1 MNSFTTSMK
10 RNILFIVLLFTVG
23 AFAQTGRLYTTSDKL
38 SSSIINQVY
47 QDQKGR
53 IWIATMNGLNVYDG
67 YTFRT
72 FKRSRGLANNSVNCI
87 TQVRNGDIYIGMANA
102 LQRYESKGFIE
113 IPMIDRTGQK
123 VAAFVTCIV
132 ERSNG
137 EILIT
142 TSGYGIYRMDDDMKK
157 AHQLEN
163 SFADIKYAHRIA
175 EDRGHRIWVVTEDSG
190 VFMFNGASRRQFMH
204 RGDMKR
210 HFTSICIDKM
220 DRVFL
225 GSDNNGL
232 YRFIPHSSEG
242 FQQIPS
248 TEGLHIA
255 TLTLKDDGNLLL
267 GCDGQGV
274 MQYNVKDGA
283 VGTIS
288 YVSPEIDLNKSKA
301 VSVIEDKGGNLW
313 IGLLQ
318 KGVYMQPLRTNSFG
332 YLGRKNGAL
341 NTIGDACV
349 MSVMKTSDGLLWVAG
364 DNDGLY
370 AISSDRQ
377 NVRHFRLEQ
386 QGELPITVL
395 GMAEDNSGKLWVG
408 TYRNGCGWV
417 DKQTGAY
424 HRLPSTQTEC
434 ESVFDVAITKDDILW
449 IGSMGDG
456 LKRVNLNTGEER
468 TYRSQLNT
476 NSDSLSNCL
485 LNDYIAQLKLSPDG
499 KRLYVGTC
507 IGLACLDLA
516 TNSWTKVFQTNGIIR
531 DIQIN
536 TIQEDSK
543 GRIWAGTSEG
553 LYCYELKSGK
563 TDLYN
568 KRSGLTDEYIAGIE
582 LSNKGQ
588 IWVSTGHG
596 LSQMDPE
603 TGKTINYF
611 ADDGLQDN
619 EFSEGVSF
627 ADKDGS
633 LIFGGMQGITWFK
646 PADLRPIGRK
656 FSVHITGM
664 SLNGSFVRPGQKSG
678 GYVITDSTVINS
690 NRFELAH
697 QDNSFSLN
705 LSTLTFDYPD
715 HITYE
720 YSINGEPWITMPP
733 GNHELA
739 FSHMPSGTYR
749 FRVKAII
756 NDTESDIKEFTVKI
770 HPVWY
775 LSTWARLLYFMLI
788 ALGLYLYLTYRRRQ
802 EQARLRLQEHIHAE
816 EMSEAKLRFFMNI
829 SHEIRTPMT
838 LILTPIM
845 SLIKEDTDPHR
856 HGMYKTVQ
864 RNAERILHLI
874 NQMMDLR
881 KIEKGQMM
889 MRMSKTDFVSFVQDL
904 YSLFEVQAR
913 SKNIELSY
921 VHDTDRLPV
930 WIDRKNFD
938 KVVVNL
944 LSNAFKFTPP
954 GGKVGISLEHDDK
967 VARLHIKDTGEG
979 IPADKLEKSFER
991 FYQTTSTVNDMNIGT
1006 GIGLDL
1012 TRSLVE
1018 LHHGTIAVKNNSDGK
1033 GCEFTVTIPLGTAHL
1048 KPEEMIVDEQ
1058 QEEALHELESL
1069 IEQPEELDSEPVM
1082 RNRKDLFV
1090 VVVEDDNEIAEYL
1103 RTELEH
1109 DYTVRTFKNGKE
1121 ALPVILTQV
1130 PDVVISDIMMPEMDG
1145 NTLCSRIKANV
1156 NTNHI
1161 PVVLLTAKNR
1171 DEDRLQGLE
1180 TGADAFLVKPF
1191 NMEILRR
1198 TIINLTEARKVM
1210 RFKYTGNESQES
1222 KVEEVK
1228 MKSPDEKLLE
1238 RVMNV
1243 INKNINNSDLS
1254 VDMIADEVGISRVHL
1269 HRKMKELTNQTPH
1282 DFIRNLRL
1290 KQAANLLANQHQN
1303 VTEVMYACGFSNA
1316 ASFSTIFKKFYG
1328 MSPRD
1333 YMKEHSAM
1341 SEE

>member
-1 MNSFTTSMK
+1 MLS
-10 RNILFIVLLFTVG
+10 VG
-23 AFAQTGRLYTTSDKL
+23 AVAQTGRLFTTSDKL
-38 SSSIINQVY
+38 PSSIINQVF

-53 IWIATMNGLNVYDG
+53 IWIATMNGLNAYDG

-72 FKRSRGLANNSVNCI
+72 FKKSRGLANNCVNCV
-87 TQVRNGDIYIGMANA
+87 TQTRAGAIYIGMSNA
-102 LQRYESKGFIE
+102 LQRYESSGFEE
-113 IPMIDRTGQK
+113 IPMIDRSGQR
-123 VAAFVTCIV
+123 VAAFVTSII
-132 ERSNG
+132 ERKNG
-137 EILIT
+137 EILIA
-142 TSGYGIYRMDDDMKK
+142 TSGYGIYRMDDDLKK
-157 AHQLEN
+157 AHQMEG
-163 SFADIKYAHRIA
+163 SFAEIKYAHRLA
-175 EDRGHRIWVVTEDSG
+175 EDSGGRIWVVSEDSG
-190 VFMFNGASRRQFMH
+190 IYMFNGSSRRQFMNS
-204 RGDMKR
+204 GEQKR
-210 HFTSICIDKM
+210 QFTSVCVDTK
-220 DRVFL
+220 DRVFV
-225 GSDNNGL
+225 GSTNGL
-232 YRFIPHSSEG
+232 YRFIPYSSTG

-248 TEGLHIA
+248 TSNLHIA
-255 TLTLKDDGNLLL
+255 AITLRRDGNLLL

-274 MQYNVKDGA
+274 MQYNIKDGSL
-283 VGTIS
+283 GSIS
-288 YVSPEIDLNKSKA
+288 YLSTEIDLKKSKA
-301 VSVIEDKGGNLW
+301 VSVIEDNGGNLW

-318 KGVYMQPLRTNSFG
+318 KGVFMQPVRPNSFG
-332 YLGRKNGAL
+332 YLGRKLGAT

-349 MSVMKTSDGLLWVAG
+349 MSVLMTRDGTLWVAG
-364 DNDGLY
+364 DSDGLY
-370 AISSDRQ
+370 AIAPDKKT
-377 NVRHFRLEQ
+377 VRHFRLEQ
-386 QGELPITVL
+386 NGDLPVTVL
-395 GMAEDNSGKLWVG
+395 GMAEDSSGKLWVG

-417 DKQTGAY
+417 DKQNGTY
-424 HRLPSTQTEC
+424 HRLPSTQTET
-434 ESVFDVAITKDDILW
+434 ESVFDVAVTKDDVLW

-456 LKRVNLNTGEER
+456 LKRVDLKSGTER
-468 TYRSQLNT
+468 TYRTMLST

-507 IGLACLDLA
+507 IGLACLDLEK
-516 TNSWTKVFQTNGIIR
+516 NSWTNVFGTNGIIR

-536 TIQEDSK
+536 TIQEDGK
-543 GRIWAGTSEG
+543 GMVWAGTSEG
-553 LYCYELKSGK
+553 LYCYNLKTK
-563 TDLYN
+563 EVNVYN
-568 KRSGLTDEYIAGIE
+568 KRSGLADEYIAGIE
-582 LSNKGQ
+582 VAPKGQ

-596 LSQMDPE
+596 LSQMDPA

-627 ADKDGS
+627 SSKDGN
-633 LIFGGMQGITWFK
+633 LIFGGMQGITWFN
-646 PADLRPIGRK
+646 PADLRPIDRK

-664 SLNGSFVRPGQKSG
+664 RVNGQDIRAGQKSG
-678 GYVITDSTVINS
+678 SYTITDSTVINS

-733 GNHELA
+733 GTHELT

-756 NDTESDIKEFTVKI
+756 SDTESEIKEFTVKI

-775 LSTWARLLYFMLI
+775 LSTWARLLYFLLI
-788 ALGLYLYLTYRRRQ
+788 GLGVYLYLSYMHRQ
-802 EQARLRLQEHIHAE
+802 EQSRLRLQEHIHAE

-845 SLIKEDTDPHR
+845 SLIQEDPDPHR
-856 HGMYKTVQ
+856 HGVYKTIQ

-881 KIEKGQMM
+881 KIEKGQML
-889 MRMSKTDFVSFVQDL
+889 MRMSKTDFVSFVQDV

-921 VHDTDRLPV
+921 VHDADRLPI

-954 GGKVGISLEHDDK
+954 GGKVEIIVDHDDEQ
-967 VARLHIKDTGEG
+967 ARLRIKDTGEG
-979 IPADKLEKSFER
+979 IPPDQLEKIFER
-991 FYQTTSTVNDMNIGT
+991 FYQTPSSVNDRNIGT

-1018 LHHGTIAVKNNSDGK
+1018 LHHGTISAKNNTDGK
-1033 GCEFTVTIPLGTAHL
+1033 GSEFTVTLPLGTEHL
-1048 KPEEMIVDEQ
+1048 KPEEMIVEAT
-1058 QEEALHELESL
+1058 EEKSLHELDEL
-1069 IEQPEELDSEPVM
+1069 MELPEEEINDL
-1082 RNRKDLFV
+1082 NQQRKELFV
-1090 VVVEDDNEIAEYL
+1090 VVVEDDNEISEYL
-1103 RTELEH
+1103 RTELER
-1109 DYTVRTFKNGKE
+1109 DYTVKTFPNGKE

-1130 PDVVISDIMMPEMDG
+1130 PDIVISDVMMPEMDG
-1145 NTLCSRIKANV
+1145 NTLCSRIKTNV
-1156 NTNHI
+1156 NTNHV

-1171 DEDRLQGLE
+1171 DEDRLVGLE
-1180 TGADAFLVKPF
+1180 TGADAYLVKPF
-1191 NMEILRR
+1191 NMDILRR

-1210 RFKYTGNESQES
+1210 RFKFTGNESQEG
-1222 KVEEVK
+1222 KVEEVI
-1228 MKSPDEKLLE
+1228 MKSPDERLLE
-1238 RVMNV
+1238 RVMAA

-1341 SEE
+1341 NED

>member
-1 MNSFTTSMK
+1 MR
-10 RNILFIVLLFTVG
+10 RNIFLAMLFLTVG
-23 AFAQTGRLYTTSDKL
+23 AFAQTGRLFTTSDKL
-38 SSSIINQVY
+38 SSSVINQVF

-53 IWIATMNGLNVYDG
+53 IWITTLNGLNVYDG

-72 FKRSRGLANNSVNCI
+72 FKKSRGLANNSVNCI
-87 TQVRNGDIYIGMANA
+87 MQTRGGAIYIGMANA
-102 LQRYESKGFIE
+102 LQRYENSGFTD
-113 IPMIDRTGQK
+113 IPMIDRAGQR
-123 VAAFVTCIV
+123 VAAFVTSII
-132 ERSNG
+132 ERKNG

-142 TSGYGIYRMDDDMKK
+142 TSGYGIYRMDADMTK
-157 AHQLEN
+157 AHQLEGV
-163 SFADIKYAHRIA
+163 FADLKHSHRIV
-175 EDRGHRIWVVTEDSG
+175 EDGGQRLWVVTEDNG
-190 VFMFNGASRRQFMH
+190 VFLFNGASRRQFLH
-204 RGDMKR
+204 VGEQKR
-210 HFTSICIDKM
+210 QMTSVCVDAKNQ
-220 DRVFL
+220 VFV
-225 GSDNNGL
+225 GSSNDGL
-232 YRFIPHSSEG
+232 YRFVPHSSEG

-248 TEGLHIA
+248 TAGLHIA
-255 TLTLKDDGNLLL
+255 TITLKRDGNLLL

-274 MQYNVKDGA
+274 KLYSIKDGA
-283 VGTIS
+283 VGTVS
-288 YVSPEIDLNKSKA
+288 YVSSEIDLNKSKA
-301 VSVIEDKGGNLW
+301 VSIIEDKSGNLW

-318 KGVYMQPLRTNSFG
+318 KGVYMQPVRPNSFG
-332 YLGRKNGAL
+332 YLGRKIGDK

-349 MSVMKTSDGLLWVAG
+349 MCVMKTNDGTLWVAG

-370 AISSDRQ
+370 AIAPDKQ
-377 NVRHFRLEQ
+377 TVRHFRLEKT
-386 QGELPITVL
+386 GEPPVTVL
-395 GMAEDNSGKLWVG
+395 GMAEDSQGRLWVG

-417 DKQTGAY
+417 DKQNGTY
-424 HRLPSTQTEC
+424 HRLPSTLTDM
-434 ESVFDVAITKDDILW
+434 ESVFDVVIGKDDVLW
-449 IGSMGDG
+449 IGSMGSG
-456 LKRVNLNTGEER
+456 LKRVDLKNNEER
-468 TYRSQLNT
+468 TYKTQLST
-476 NSDSLSNCL
+476 NNDSLSNCL
-485 LNDYIAQLKLSPDG
+485 MNDYIAQLKLSPDG
-499 KRLYVGTC
+499 NRLYVGTC
-507 IGLACLDLA
+507 IGLACLELA
-516 TNSWTKVFQTNGIIR
+516 TNSWTSVFNTNGIIR

-536 TIQEDSK
+536 TIQEDAK

-553 LYCYELKSGK
+553 LYCYDLKTRK
-563 TDLYN
+563 MEVFN
-568 KRSGLTDEYIAGIE
+568 KRSGLADEYIAGIE
-582 LSNKGQ
+582 LGPKGK

-596 LSQMDPE
+596 LSQMDPA

-627 ADKDGS
+627 TDEVGN

-646 PADLRPIGRK
+646 PADLHPIKRK
-656 FSVHITGM
+656 FAVHITGM
-664 SLNGSFVRPGQKSG
+664 RINGIDVRAGQKSG
-678 GYVITDSTVINS
+678 RYVITDSAVINS

-720 YSINGEPWITMPP
+720 YSINGEPWITMPS
-733 GNHELA
+733 GTHELT

-756 NDTESDIKEFTVKI
+756 SDTESEIKEFIVKI

-788 ALGLYLYLTYRRRQ
+788 ALALYMYLTYRRRQ
-802 EQARLRLQEHIHAE
+802 EQAHLRLQEHIHAE

-856 HGMYKTVQ
+856 HGVYKTVQ

-889 MRMSKTDFVSFVQDL
+889 MRMSETDFVSFVQDL

-954 GGKVGISLEHDDK
+954 GGKVEIRMEHNEK
-967 VARLHIKDTGEG
+967 EAKLFIKDTGEG
-979 IPADKLEKSFER
+979 IPADKMEKIFER

-1018 LHHGTIAVKNNSDGK
+1018 LHHGNISVKNNTGSK
-1033 GCEFTVTIPLGTAHL
+1033 GCEFTVTIPLGNSHL
-1048 KPEEMIVDEQ
+1048 KPEEMILESQQDE
-1058 QEEALHELESL
+1058 ETLHELES
-1069 IEQPEELDSEPVM
+1069 IMEPQDTDM
-1082 RNRKDLFV
+1082 EAMLQNRKDLYV

-1103 RTELEH
+1103 RTELER
-1109 DYTVRTFKNGKE
+1109 DYTVRTFTNGKE

-1130 PDVVISDIMMPEMDG
+1130 PDVVISDVMMPEMDG

-1156 NTNHI
+1156 NTNHV

-1180 TGADAFLVKPF
+1180 TGADAYLVKPF

-1210 RFKYTGNESQES
+1210 RFKFNGSESQES

-1333 YMKEHSAM
+1333 YMKEHSEM
-1341 SEE
+1341 KED

>member
-1 MNSFTTSMK
+1 MK
-10 RNILFIVLLFTVG
+10 RNILFAMLLFTVG
-23 AFAQTGRLYTTSDKL
+23 ALAQTGRLFTTSDKL
-38 SSSIINQVY
+38 PSSIINQVF

-53 IWIATMNGLNVYDG
+53 IWIATMNGLNAYDG

-72 FKRSRGLANNSVNCI
+72 FKRSRGLANNCVNCI
-87 TQVRNGDIYIGMANA
+87 MQTRAGAIYIGMSNA
-102 LQRYESKGFIE
+102 LQRYERSEFTD
-113 IPMIDRTGQK
+113 IPMIDRSGQR
-123 VAAFVTCIV
+123 VAAFVTSII
-132 ERSNG
+132 ERTNG
-137 EILIT
+137 EILIS

-157 AHQLEN
+157 AHQLEG
-163 SFADIKYAHRIA
+163 SYADIKYAHRLA
-175 EDRGHRIWVVTEDSG
+175 EDKGGRIWVVSEDNGIYMFSG
-190 VFMFNGASRRQFMH
+190 SARRQFMNK
-204 RGDMKR
+204 DEQKR
-210 HFTSICIDKM
+210 MFTSVCVDKN
-220 DRVFL
+220 DQVFV
-225 GSDNNGL
+225 GSTNGL
-232 YRFIPHSSEG
+232 YRFIPYTSEG
-242 FQQIPS
+242 FQLIPS
-248 TEGLHIA
+248 TSNLHIA
-255 TLTLKDDGNLLL
+255 TLTLRRDGNLLL

-274 MQYNVKDGA
+274 MQYNIKEGS
-283 VGTIS
+283 VGSIS
-288 YVSPEIDLNKSKA
+288 YLSTEIDLKKSKA

-318 KGVYMQPLRTNSFG
+318 KGVFMQPVRPNTFG
-332 YLGRKNGAL
+332 YMGRKLGAT

-349 MSVMKTSDGLLWVAG
+349 MSVLMTRDGTLWVAG
-364 DNDGLY
+364 DSDGLY
-370 AISSDRQ
+370 AISPDKQ
-377 NVRHFRLEQ
+377 NVRHFRLEKP
-386 QGELPITVL
+386 GETPVTVL
-395 GMAEDNSGKLWVG
+395 GMAEDSSGRLWVG

-417 DKQTGAY
+417 EKQTGAY

-434 ESVFDVAITKDDILW
+434 ESVFDVAIGKDDVLW

-456 LKRVNLNTGEER
+456 LKRVDLKSGVER
-468 TYRSQLNT
+468 SYRSLLST
-476 NSDSLSNCL
+476 NSDSLTNCL

-507 IGLACLDLA
+507 IGLACLDLEKNNW
-516 TNSWTKVFQTNGIIR
+516 TNVFGTNGIVR

-536 TIQEDSK
+536 TIQEDGK
-543 GRIWAGTSEG
+543 GRVWSGTSEG
-553 LYCYELKSGK
+553 LYCYDLKTK
-563 TDLYN
+563 KMEEYN
-568 KRSGLTDEYIAGIE
+568 KRSGLADEYIAGIE
-582 LSNKGQ
+582 LSPKGQ

-619 EFSEGVSF
+619 EFSEGVSY
-627 ADKDGS
+627 ANKDGS
-633 LIFGGMQGITWFK
+633 LIFGGMQGITWFN
-646 PADLRPIGRK
+646 PSELRPIDRK

-664 SLNGSFVRPGQKSG
+664 RVNGQEVRAGQKSG
-678 GYVITDSTVINS
+678 RYVITDSTVINS

-705 LSTLTFDYPD
+705 LSTLTYDYPD

-720 YSINGEPWITMPP
+720 YSINGEQWITMPP
-733 GNHELA
+733 GTHELT

-756 NDTESDIKEFTVKI
+756 SDTESDIKEFTVKI

-788 ALGLYLYLTYRRRQ
+788 ALGLYLYLQYRRRQ
-802 EQARLRLQEHIHAE
+802 EQAHLRLQEHIHAE

-889 MRMSKTDFVSFVQDL
+889 MRMSQTDFVSFVQDL

-921 VHDTDRLPV
+921 VHDTDRLPI

-954 GGKVGISLEHDDK
+954 GGKVAISLEHDDK
-967 VARLHIKDTGEG
+967 EARLRIKDTGEG
-979 IPADKLEKSFER
+979 IPADKMEKIFER

-1018 LHHGTIAVKNNSDGK
+1018 LHHGTIGVKNNTDGK
-1033 GCEFTVTIPLGTAHL
+1033 GCEFTVTLPLGDSHL
-1048 KPEEMIVDEQ
+1048 KPEEMIVDGQ
-1058 QEEALHELESL
+1058 QEEEVLHDLEN
-1069 IEQPEELDSEPVM
+1069 IMEPQEADM
-1082 RNRKDLFV
+1082 EPMIQNRKDLFV

-1103 RTELEH
+1103 RTELER
-1109 DYTVRTFKNGKE
+1109 DYTVKTFTNGKE

-1210 RFKYTGNESQES
+1210 RFKYTGNESQEG

-1333 YMKEHSAM
+1333 YMKEHM
-1341 SEE
+1341 TMNED

>member
-1 MNSFTTSMK
+1 MK
-10 RNILFIVLLFTVG
+10 RILFFVTLIMLSVG
-23 AFAQTGRLYTTSDKL
+23 AMAQTGRLYTTNDKL
-38 SSSIINQVY
+38 PSSIINQVF

-53 IWIATMNGLNVYDG
+53 IWIATMNGLNAYDG

-72 FKRSRGLANNSVNCI
+72 FKRTRGLANNCVNCLMQ
-87 TQVRNGDIYIGMANA
+87 TRAGAIYIGMSNA
-102 LQRYESKGFIE
+102 LQRYESSEFVE
-113 IPMIDRTGQK
+113 IPMIDRSGQR
-123 VAAFVTCIV
+123 VAAFVTSII
-132 ERSNG
+132 ERKNG
-137 EILIT
+137 EILIS

-157 AHQLEN
+157 AHQMEG
-163 SFADIKYAHRIA
+163 SYAEIKYAHRLA
-175 EDRGHRIWVVTEDSG
+175 EDSGQRIWVVSEDNGVYMFSG
-190 VFMFNGASRRQFMH
+190 PSRRQFMNT
-204 RGDMKR
+204 GDQKR
-210 HFTSICIDKM
+210 MFTSVCVDAQ
-220 DRVFL
+220 DRVYV
-225 GSDNNGL
+225 GSSNNGL
-232 YRFIPHSSEG
+232 YRFIPHSSVG

-248 TEGLHIA
+248 TSNLHIA
-255 TLTLKDDGNLLL
+255 AITLRRDGNLLL

-274 MQYNVKDGA
+274 MQYNVKDGS
-283 VGTIS
+283 VGSIS
-288 YVSPEIDLNKSKA
+288 YLSTEIDLKKSKA

-318 KGVYMQPLRTNSFG
+318 KGVFMQPVRPNSFG
-332 YLGRKNGAL
+332 YLGRKLGAT

-349 MSVMKTSDGLLWVAG
+349 MCVLKTRDGTLWVAG
-364 DNDGLY
+364 DSDGLY
-370 AISSDRQ
+370 AISNEG
-377 NVRHFRLEQ
+377 NVRHFRLEKA
-386 QGELPITVL
+386 GESPITVL
-395 GMAEDNSGKLWVG
+395 GMAEDSTGKLWVG

-417 DKQTGAY
+417 DRQNGTY
-424 HRLPSTQTEC
+424 HRLPSTETEC
-434 ESVFDVAITKDDILW
+434 ESVFDVAVGKDDVLW
-449 IGSMGDG
+449 IGSMGGG
-456 LKRVNLNTGEER
+456 LMRVDLKSGVER
-468 TYRSQLNT
+468 TYRSSLST
-476 NSDSLSNCL
+476 NSDSLSNSL
-485 LNDYIAQLKLSPDG
+485 MNDYIAQLKLSPDG

-507 IGLACLDLA
+507 IGLACLDLQK
-516 TNSWTKVFQTNGIIR
+516 NSWTNVFGTNGIIR

-536 TIQEDSK
+536 TIQEDGK

-553 LYCYELKSGK
+553 LYCYDLKTRK
-563 TDLYN
+563 MDVYN
-568 KRSGLTDEYIAGIE
+568 KRSGLADEYIAGIE
-582 LSNKGQ
+582 LSKKGH
-588 IWVSTGHG
+588 IWVSTGNG
-596 LSQMDPE
+596 LSQMDPA

-619 EFSEGVSF
+619 EFSEGVSY
-627 ADKDGS
+627 ADSDGH
-633 LIFGGMQGITWFK
+633 LIFGGMQGITWFN
-646 PADLRPIGRK
+646 PSELRPIKRK

-664 SLNGSFVRPGQKSG
+664 RVNGMEVRAGQKSG
-678 GYVITDSTVINS
+678 RYVISDSTVINS
-690 NRFELAH
+690 TKFELAH
-697 QDNSFSLN
+697 QDNSFSLS
-705 LSTLTFDYPD
+705 LSTLTYDYPD

-733 GNHELA
+733 GTHELT

-756 NDTESDIKEFTVKI
+756 SDTESEIKEFKVKI

-775 LSTWARLLYFMLI
+775 LSMWARLLYFLLI
-788 ALGLYLYLTYRRRQ
+788 ALGVYLYLKYQHRQ

-845 SLIKEDTDPHR
+845 SLIQEDTDPHR
-856 HGMYKTVQ
+856 HGVYKTIQ

-889 MRMSKTDFVSFVQDL
+889 MRMSKTDFVSFVQDV
-904 YSLFEVQAR
+904 YSLFEVQAH

-921 VHDTDRLPV
+921 VHDADRLPI

-944 LSNAFKFTPP
+944 LSNAFKFTPA
-954 GGKVGISLEHDDK
+954 GGKVEIIVEHDDNE
-967 VARLHIKDTGEG
+967 ARLHIKDTGEG
-979 IPADKLEKSFER
+979 IPPNQLEKIFER
-991 FYQTTSTVNDMNIGT
+991 FYQTPSSVNDRNVGT

-1018 LHHGTIAVKNNSDGK
+1018 LHHGTISAKNNTDGK
-1033 GCEFTVTIPLGTAHL
+1033 GCEFTVTLPLGTAHL
-1048 KPEEMIVDEQ
+1048 KPEEIIEDAQ
-1058 QEEALHELESL
+1058 QEKDVHE
-1069 IEQPEELDSEPVM
+1069 IEELTVMPEEMNDDSTAQA
-1082 RNRKDLFV
+1082 RKDLFI

-1109 DYTVRTFKNGKE
+1109 DYVVKTFQNGKE

-1130 PDVVISDIMMPEMDG
+1130 PDIVISDIMMPEMDG
-1145 NTLCSRIKANV
+1145 NTLCSRIKTNV
-1156 NTNHI
+1156 NTNHV

-1171 DEDRLQGLE
+1171 DEDRLVGLE
-1180 TGADAFLVKPF
+1180 TGADAYLVKPF

-1210 RFKYTGNESQES
+1210 RFKFTGNESQDG
-1222 KVEEVK
+1222 KVEDVI

-1238 RVMNV
+1238 RVMAV

-1333 YMKEHSAM
+1333 YMKEHSTM
-1341 SEE
+1341 SED

>member
-1 MNSFTTSMK
+1 MK

-204 RGDMKR
+204 RSDMKR

-248 TEGLHIA
+248 TDGLHIA
-255 TLTLKDDGNLLL
+255 TLTLKEDGNLLL

-395 GMAEDNSGKLWVG
+395 GMAEDSSGKLWVG

-536 TIQEDSK
+536 TIQEDGK

-954 GGKVGISLEHDDK
+954 GGKVGISLEHDDQ

-979 IPADKLEKSFER
+979 IPADKLEKIFER

>member
-1 MNSFTTSMK
+1 MK

-979 IPADKLEKSFER
+979 IPADKLEKIFER